1 MPLIRLFEELRARGY
16 DGGYDAGRRYARRW
30 GKIHGAM
37 PATAYV
43 PLSLA
48 PGEASQF
55 DWSHAI
61 VILSGVTATVKV
73 APVRLGQSR
82 MPFGRS

>member
-1 MPLIRLFEELRARGY
+1 
-16 DGGYDAGRRYARRW
+16 
-30 GKIHGAM
+30 M